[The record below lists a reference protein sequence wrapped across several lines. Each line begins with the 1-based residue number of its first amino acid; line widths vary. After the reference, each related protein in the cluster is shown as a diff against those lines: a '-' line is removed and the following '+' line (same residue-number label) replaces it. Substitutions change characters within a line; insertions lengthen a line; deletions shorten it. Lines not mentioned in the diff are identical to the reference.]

1 VTLEPGKR
9 EIMIVFCALALT
21 MFLASLD
28 QTIIA
33 TALPAISGDLGGL
46 DKLSWIITAY
56 HLASAASTPLWGRS
70 SDLYGRKRLFVAA
83 IMIFL
88 LGSVLS
94 GLSQDIGQLI
104 AFRACQ
110 GLGAGG
116 MMTLAM
122 AVIADVVAPRERGRY
137 QGYMQLVFT
146 LASVV
151 GPLLGGL
158 LVDISSWRWVFYV
171 NLPIGAV
178 ALLVVITK
186 LKLPAVYAKRTI
198 DYPGAAL
205 LTGSVVCLLLVTEWG
220 GKQSSWGSAEI
231 LGLIAAGVVL
241 LVVFVAWERRASE
254 PILPPRLFRN
264 PVFVVVALTL
274 FLSTCMLFAILMFTP
289 LFLQV
294 VVGATATSSGLLL
307 LPMTIGITVST
318 VVSGRLIAKTGRY
331 RHFPVI
337 GLAIATVVAF
347 LLSRITES
355 TSQLTITLYVL
366 LFGFGFGLVTQV
378 LVIAV
383 QNGAEQRDIGIA
395 TASANFFRSLGA
407 SIGAAVFGSV
417 FASGLNSWLAR
428 TLPADGSGGLDAR
441 SVQASPEKIQQLPA
455 AARHA
460 MTSGVT
466 DSVGTVFLVATV
478 VAALALITVAFLKEH
493 PLRGR
498 N

>member
-1 VTLEPGKR
+1 VTVEPDKR
-9 EIMIVFCALALT
+9 QIMIVFSGLALA

-28 QTIIA
+28 QTITA

-70 SDLYGRKRLFVAA
+70 SDLYGRKRLFLSA
-83 IMIFL
+83 IVVFL
-88 LGSVLS
+88 AGSVLS

-122 AVIADVVAPRERGRY
+122 AVIADVVSPRERGRY
-137 QGYMQLVFT
+137 QGYLQLVFT

-158 LVDISSWRWVFYV
+158 LVDVTSWRWVFYV

-178 ALLVVITK
+178 ALAVVFTK
-186 LKLPAVYAKRTI
+186 LKLPQQRTERTI
-198 DYPGAAL
+198 DYPGAVL
-205 LTGSVVCLLLVTEWG
+205 LTSGVICLLLVTEWG
-220 GKQSSWGSAEI
+220 GRQRSWGSAEI
-231 LGLIAAGVVL
+231 IGLIAAAVVL
-241 LVVFVAWERRASE
+241 LVVFVWWERRSAE

-264 PVFVVVALTL
+264 PVFVIVASTL
-274 FLSTCMLFAILMFTP
+274 FLSTCMLFAVLIFTP

-294 VVGATATSSGLLL
+294 VVGASATNSGLLL

-318 VVSGRLIAKTGRY
+318 VLSGRWIARTGRY
-331 RHFPVI
+331 KHFPII
-337 GLAIATVVAF
+337 GLAITTTVIF
-347 LLSRITES
+347 LLSRIS
-355 TSQLTITLYVL
+355 LATSQLTVTLYMLV
-366 LFGFGFGLVTQV
+366 FGLGFGLVTQV
-378 LVIAV
+378 LVISL
-383 QNGAEQRDIGIA
+383 QNGAERRDIGIA

-417 FASGLNSWLAR
+417 FAGGLNSWLAR
-428 TLPADGSGGLDAR
+428 ALPVTDIDAHTVQAGPAAIQGLPAVTRDA
-441 SVQASPEKIQQLPA
+441 I
-455 AARHA
+455 
-460 MTSGVT
+460 TSGVA
-466 DSVGTVFLVATV
+466 DSVGTVYLVAT
-478 VAALALITVAFLKEH
+478 AIAGLALITALFLKEN
-493 PLRGR
+493 PLRGPDR
-498 N
+498 T